1 MKFGDTEQYKI
12 LKAKAE
18 MIYNVFGSDRGFK
31 AIEDYNDNII
41 SITELDVRLSRIER
55 EESDDTPRRNHRFDQ
70 YISVA
75 ADDISRLRKPDVFR
89 VMDLACSKSGI
100 AKYIKRHRPD
110 LESEVDE
117 VLLELMTETA
127 S

>member
-1 MKFGDTEQYKI
+1 MKFGDIEQYKI

-31 AIEDYNDNII
+31 ATEDYNDNII
-41 SITELDVRLSRIER
+41 SIAELDVRLSRIER
-55 EESDDTPRRNHRFDQ
+55 EKADDTPRRNHRFDQ

-75 ADDISRLRKPDVFR
+75 ADDISRLRKPDVYR
-89 VMDLACSKSGI
+89 VMELACSKSGI

-117 VLLELMTETA
+117 ALLELMTETA